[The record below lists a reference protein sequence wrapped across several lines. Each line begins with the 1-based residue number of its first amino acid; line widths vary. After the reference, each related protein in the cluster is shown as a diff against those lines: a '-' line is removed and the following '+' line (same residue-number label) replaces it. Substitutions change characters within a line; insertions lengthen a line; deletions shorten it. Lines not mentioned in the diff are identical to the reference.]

1 MDRPPGGRFD
11 DKYELLE
18 RLGHGNFGEVYR
30 IREIATGH
38 VFALKR
44 IRTGSDASKMETIP
58 PAAFNEIQAMYH
70 LDHPNVVHLVDV
82 IPEGASV
89 GLVLEYMET
98 DLAHLIANSTA
109 AFSAQDT
116 KSLMYMLLRG
126 VECCHTQQILHRDI
140 KPSNL
145 LLDQH
150 GVLKLSDFGLATVY
164 TGPEREYAHQVAT
177 RWYRSPELL
186 FGSRTYNHKVDMWAV
201 GVVFAELLQHAPLF
215 PGMND
220 IDQIFRVMQVLGS
233 PTWPGM
239 ADLPDYHK
247 VSFPVFSPLP
257 LETLFADTDSIAL
270 DLLKHLLVYDPSQ
283 RLDAAEA
290 LKHPYF
296 LTEPLPLPYIQRKVQ
311 ARNVSPEFSVRH
323 GGGGI
328 LAALNLDMPF
338 FPSGQV

>member
-1 MDRPPGGRFD
+1 
-11 DKYELLE
+11 
-18 RLGHGNFGEVYR
+18 
-30 IREIATGH
+30 
-38 VFALKR
+38 
-44 IRTGSDASKMETIP
+44 
-58 PAAFNEIQAMYH
+58 
-70 LDHPNVVHLVDV
+70 
-82 IPEGASV
+82 
-89 GLVLEYMET
+89 
-98 DLAHLIANSTA
+98 
-109 AFSAQDT
+109 
-116 KSLMYMLLRG
+116 MYMLLRG
-126 VECCHTQQILHRDI
+126 VECCHTQQILHRVRAYLHREAAPLLHHSQQDI

-283 RLDAAEA
+283 RLDAAEVC
-290 LKHPYF
+290 
-296 LTEPLPLPYIQRKVQ
+296 R
-311 ARNVSPEFSVRH
+311 
-323 GGGGI
+323 
-328 LAALNLDMPF
+328 
-338 FPSGQV
+338 PSTSDNSLC